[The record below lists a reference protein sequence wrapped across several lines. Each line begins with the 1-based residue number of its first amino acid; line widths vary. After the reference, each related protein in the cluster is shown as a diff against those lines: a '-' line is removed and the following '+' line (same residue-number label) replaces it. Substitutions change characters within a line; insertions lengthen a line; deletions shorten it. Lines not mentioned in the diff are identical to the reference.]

1 VVWTNQSP
9 FSFRV
14 LLERKEDGSWCMCVD
29 YMALNHVTVKDKF
42 PIAVVDK
49 LLDELR
55 VLKTF

>member
-9 FSFRV
+9 FSSPV
-14 LLERKEDGSWCMCVD
+14 LLVRKDDGSWCMCVD
-29 YMALNHVTVKDKF
+29 YRALNHVTVKDKF